1 MGLDGISINQLRVT
15 PEHNSSELNNITR
28 FNLGNNHKVVDSLSN
43 GQKIDPDKENNQDNQ
58 ELAEQY
64 TGEEER
70 EDETPEEIIKYD
82 LSENNKYMLKL
93 DEKLLQYL
101 ENPNSNTILI
111 VEKATSKV
119 VQKINADEL
128 SSYVG
133 FLSNSQG
140 SIINRKF

>member
-1 MGLDGISINQLRVT
+1 MGLDGISINQLRVP
-15 PEHNSSELNNITR
+15 PEHNSSELNNVTR

-43 GQKIDPDKENNQDNQ
+43 GQKIAPDKENNQDNP

-64 TGEEER
+64 TGEEEQ

-93 DEKLLQYL
+93 DE
-101 ENPNSNTILI
+101 NSNTILI

-119 VQKINADEL
+119 VQKINADEI

>member
-15 PEHNSSELNNITR
+15 PEHNSSELNNVTR

-43 GQKIDPDKENNQDNQ
+43 GQKIDPDKENNQDNP

-64 TGEEER
+64 TGEEEQ

-93 DEKLLQYL
+93 DE
-101 ENPNSNTILI
+101 NSNTILI

>member
-1 MGLDGISINQLRVT
+1 
-15 PEHNSSELNNITR
+15 
-28 FNLGNNHKVVDSLSN
+28 
-43 GQKIDPDKENNQDNQ
+43 
-58 ELAEQY
+58 
-64 TGEEER
+64 
-70 EDETPEEIIKYD
+70 
-82 LSENNKYMLKL
+82 MLKL
-93 DEKLLQYL
+93 DE
-101 ENPNSNTILI
+101 NSNTILI

>member
-15 PEHNSSELNNITR
+15 PEHNSSELNNVTR

-43 GQKIDPDKENNQDNQ
+43 GQKIDPDKENNQDNP

-93 DEKLLQYL
+93 DE
-101 ENPNSNTILI
+101 NSNTILI

>member
-15 PEHNSSELNNITR
+15 PEHNSSELNNVTR

-43 GQKIDPDKENNQDNQ
+43 GQKIDPDKENNQDNP

-70 EDETPEEIIKYD
+70 EDETLEEIIKYD

-93 DEKLLQYL
+93 DE
-101 ENPNSNTILI
+101 NSNTILI